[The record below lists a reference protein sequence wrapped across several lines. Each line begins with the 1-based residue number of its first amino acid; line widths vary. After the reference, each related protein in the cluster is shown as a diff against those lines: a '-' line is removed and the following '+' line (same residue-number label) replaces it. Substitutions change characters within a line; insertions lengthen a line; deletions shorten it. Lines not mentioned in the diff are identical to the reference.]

1 MQRFIV
7 SLLMFLLLT
16 PCALAATFI
25 VKPLQYEG
33 TMPFVE
39 SDNTQLAA
47 SINEIIYQDMLE
59 LSAPKTMR
67 EGVAPAT
74 TDIRHGQSDI
84 SYKVLRNDASI
95 LSIAITAERCGAYC
109 MTSTYFYSFDAGDG
123 KKIEI
128 DSIFNKGNFSEL
140 DKKLVE
146 LRSARIDRELVRLNK
161 LIEKYPDNY
170 EFRED
175 EIDPSISIALYETCL
190 LTIAQEGTETYPR
203 SGSTQMKIAKSGISF
218 LWPRCANHAMEAADP
233 LGKFEDTFSYKK
245 IAPYLNAYGK
255 KLLITP
261 SKK

>member
-1 MQRFIV
+1 MQRLTFA
-7 SLLMFLLLT
+7 LLLFLLLS
-16 PCALAATFI
+16 PCTFAATFV

-39 SDNTQLAA
+39 SNNTQLAA
-47 SINEIIYQDMLE
+47 GINEIIYQDMLE
-59 LSAPKTMR
+59 LPAPKTMR
-67 EGVAPAT
+67 EGVAPTT

-84 SYKVLRNDASI
+84 SYKVLRNDASV
-95 LSIAITAERCGAYC
+95 LNIAITAERCGAYC
-109 MTSTYFYSFDAGDG
+109 MTHTYFYSFDASDG

-128 DSIFNKGNFSEL
+128 DSIFTKEGFSQL
-140 DKKLVE
+140 DKKLIE
-146 LRSARIDRELVRLNK
+146 LRSARVDKELIRLNK

-170 EFRED
+170 EFKED

-203 SGSTQMKIAKSGISF
+203 SGSTEMKIAKNSISF

-233 LGKFEDTFSYKK
+233 LGIFENTFSYKK
-245 IAPYLNAYGK
+245 IAPYLNEYGR

-261 SKK
+261 AKK